1 MFSKTH
7 THTSA
12 ELKFGDKTG
21 IKTSWTTLQ
30 SKARYQNKIN
40 LLIFKSLS
48 HYFYSCSSERVG
60 WWAQLP
66 SPAVD
71 DETMLDNGAVPKH
84 IASKTKTSRKMHLLF
99 PCVKFNH
106 KISCSLN
113 VLKPSNKKT
122 KEKAKKYVCFLC
134 LSITIQVCY
143 LFFCPEMKPNIAWPP
158 PTESFMCQPNQ
169 SYLLM
174 LKSAVQEM
182 RSMSF

>member
-1 MFSKTH
+1 MVEGFCGNKLCLASH

-12 ELKFGDKTG
+12 VLTFGDKTG

-60 WWAQLP
+60 WWVQLP

-84 IASKTKTSRKMHLLF
+84 IASNKKKQAGNMHLLF

-106 KISCSLN
+106 KITCSLN
-113 VLKPSNKKT
+113 VLKPSNSKT
-122 KEKAKKYVCFLC
+122 KEKAKNDVCFLC

-143 LFFCPEMKPNIAWPP
+143 LLFCPEMIPHIA
-158 PTESFMCQPNQ
+158 
-169 SYLLM
+169 
-174 LKSAVQEM
+174 
-182 RSMSF
+182 